1 MCVPFLTSGDTR
13 GIIPDYA
20 LEQALLLAARVAS
33 NEDCAES
40 SSCAETIGGSFAKT
54 YIRLVNLVYTHVA
67 VENFTSGAEKWVFGA
82 LFRLPS
88 IAPSAEY
95 AAIVGGCFITGLHER
110 ALYNVELYGERFIAV
125 LIEKNSFRN
134 AREWCHMFIDMGMH
148 LLGLEDGDDEF
159 TCYKA
164 LFQKQVQDFDT
175 RTTTASFQCRSQG
188 FFNIDTW
195 DYKKDVA
202 QPLVLPPVV
211 PFSSFNFDTE
221 VISDDSS
228 DLDM

>member
-67 VENFTSGAEKWVFGA
+67 VENYTEGPEKWVFEA
-82 LFRLPS
+82 LLRLPS

-95 AAIVGGCFITGLHER
+95 AGIVGGCFITGLHER
-110 ALYNVELYGERFIAV
+110 ALYNVELYGDRFIAV
-125 LIEKNSFRN
+125 LIKKNSFRN
-134 AREWCHMFIDMGMH
+134 ARE
-148 LLGLEDGDDEF
+148 
-159 TCYKA
+159 
-164 LFQKQVQDFDT
+164 
-175 RTTTASFQCRSQG
+175 
-188 FFNIDTW
+188 
-195 DYKKDVA
+195 
-202 QPLVLPPVV
+202 
-211 PFSSFNFDTE
+211 
-221 VISDDSS
+221 
-228 DLDM
+228 

>member
-54 YIRLVNLVYTHVA
+54 YIRLVNLVYTYVV
-67 VENFTSGAEKWVFGA
+67 VENFTMSPEKWVFSA
-82 LFRLPS
+82 LNRLPS

-95 AAIVGGCFITGLHER
+95 AGIVGGCYHTGLNVR
-110 ALYNVELYGERFIAV
+110 ALYNVESHGERFVAV

-148 LLGLEDGDDEF
+148 LFGLEDGDHEF
-159 TCYKA
+159 VCHKA
-164 LFQKQVQDFDT
+164 LFQQQIQDFDT
-175 RTTTASFQCRSQG
+175 RTTTAAFQYRSQG
-188 FFNIDTW
+188 FYNIDKW
-195 DYKKDVA
+195 DYEMDVA

-211 PFSSFNFDTE
+211 PPSSFNFDTE
-221 VISDDSS
+221 VFSDDSS
-228 DLDM
+228 DTDM